1 MNVRYNK
8 NEMEKISDKK
18 RAIFES
24 TLELIKEN
32 GFHGTPM
39 SMVAKNA
46 KVAAG
51 TIYHYFESK
60 DELILALY
68 DYNKGRVTAT
78 IDLALAEDLPFEE
91 KFFKVWRDLYTF
103 YIDNPNVLIFF
114 EQYMNSPYN
123 TNKCPSYTKGVY
135 YDLLQQGMEEG
146 IIKRTRPDVL
156 VICLVSNIHTLAKLH
171 RFGKI
176 CLEETE
182 LNDFMNIIWKGLAV
196 E

>member
-1 MNVRYNK
+1 MK
-8 NEMEKISDKK
+8 KISDKK

-68 DYNKGRVTAT
+68 DYNKGCVTET
-78 IDLALAEDLPFEE
+78 IELALAEDLPFKE
-91 KFFKVWRDLYTF
+91 KFFKVWRDLYAF
-103 YIDNPNVLIFF
+103 YTENPNVLIFF
-114 EQYMNSPYN
+114 EQFMNSPYN
-123 TNKCPSYTKGVY
+123 TNKCPSYTKGLY
-135 YDLLQQGMEEG
+135 FELLQKGMEEG
-146 IIKRTRPDVL
+146 IIKKGRPDVL
-156 VICLVSNIHTLAKLH
+156 VIYLVSSIHTLAKLN
-171 RFGKI
+171 RFGNIALDEK
-176 CLEETE
+176 E
-182 LNDFMNIIWKGLAV
+182 LNDFMGIIWKGMATD
-196 E
+196 

>member
-1 MNVRYNK
+1 
-8 NEMEKISDKK
+8 MEKISDKK

-24 TLELIKEN
+24 TLELIKDN

-46 KVAAG
+46 NVATG

-68 DYNKGRVTAT
+68 DYNRGRVTAT
-78 IDLALAEDLPFEE
+78 IELALVENLPFKE
-91 KFFKVWRDLYTF
+91 KFYKVWHDLFTF

-114 EQYMNSPYN
+114 EQFMNSPYN
-123 TNKCPSYTKGVY
+123 TNKCPSYTKGLY
-135 YDLLQQGMEEG
+135 FEFLQKGMDEG
-146 IIKRTRPDVL
+146 IIKNARPEVL
-156 VICLVSNIHTLAKLH
+156 VIYLVSNIHTLAKLN
-171 RFGKI
+171 RFGSINLDKK
-176 CLEETE
+176 E
-182 LNDFMNIIWKGLAV
+182 LNDFMNIIWKGLAP